1 LKKQFLIVPFF
12 LALIVIGLGL
22 SGMGAV
28 IPEMAQQFS
37 VSYSV
42 VGRVFLFHGLG
53 YFVSILLAGILG
65 DIINQVS
72 ILRLGIFLSLAG
84 FGGISFLPSFPL
96 VMASFL
102 LMGVG
107 LGFIDAMI
115 SPVANSVFTE
125 KPATTLN
132 IIHAFFGLGSLA
144 APRLYSF
151 LVVEG
156 YGWRNL
162 YQICTLFTLITLV
175 IFLFPFIPRKNQPSQ
190 FKELLGVFKQPAL
203 WIMGF
208 TTLFYAGGVSTLNG
222 WLVSYL
228 EGEGIVRGEGAIF
241 LSYFWLGIMLGRLI
255 LSPVSDKVGHLN
267 TIRLNAL
274 GGIVFVS
281 LFLLLP
287 FHSTSAVLL
296 LFGTGFMLST
306 LIPTTVSYAL
316 ATFPEVTSTASSW
329 VLFNNSLGSFLFPWL
344 GGVIGTA
351 FSLRLTMI
359 FVPLF
364 LILMFLFQQ
373 WLATIGRR
381 SAMVFDSYQ
390 KL

>member
-1 LKKQFLIVPFF
+1 LKKQFLLIPFF
-12 LALIVIGLGL
+12 FVLIVIGLGL

-28 IPEMAQQFS
+28 IPEMAQHFS

-72 ILRLGIFLSLAG
+72 ILKLGIFLALAG

-107 LGFIDAMI
+107 LGFIDAMVN
-115 SPVANSVFTE
+115 PVATSVFTE

-132 IIHAFFGLGSLA
+132 IIHAFFGLGSLS

-151 LVVEG
+151 LVAEG

-162 YQICTLFTLITLV
+162 YQICALFTLVTLV
-175 IFLFPFIPRKNQPSQ
+175 IFLFPFIPRKNQSSQ

-203 WIMGF
+203 WVMGF

-228 EGEGIVRGEGAIF
+228 EEGGVKRGEGAIF

-255 LSPVSDKVGHLN
+255 LSSISDKIGHLN

-287 FHSTSAVLL
+287 FHSASAFLL
-296 LFGTGFMLST
+296 LFGAGFMLST
-306 LIPTTVSYAL
+306 LIPTTVSYAI

-329 VLFNNSLGSFLFPWL
+329 VLFNNSLGNFFFPWM
-344 GGVIGTA
+344 GGIVGTV
-351 FSLRLTMI
+351 FNLRLTMI

-364 LILMFLFQQ
+364 LVLMFLFQQ
-373 WLATIGRR
+373 WLVKMGRK
-381 SAMVFDSYQ
+381 SAMVLGNYQ
-390 KL
+390 KE

>member
-1 LKKQFLIVPFF
+1 MKKQFLLIPFF
-12 LALIVIGLGL
+12 FALIVIGLGL
-22 SGMGAV
+22 SGMGVV
-28 IPEMAQQFS
+28 IPEMAQHFS

-53 YFVSILLAGILG
+53 HLLSILIAGILG
-65 DIINQVS
+65 DIIDQVS

-84 FGGISFLPSFPL
+84 FGGISFLPSFSL

-107 LGFIDAMI
+107 LGFIDAMVNPI
-115 SPVANSVFTE
+115 ATSIFTE
-125 KPATTLN
+125 RSASSLN

-162 YQICTLFTLITLV
+162 YQICTLFTLVTLI

-190 FKELLGVFKQPAL
+190 FKELLGVFKQPVL
-203 WIMGF
+203 WLMGF

-228 EGEGIVRGEGAIF
+228 EEGGVKRGEGAIF

-255 LSPVSDKVGHLN
+255 LSPISDRIGHLN

-274 GGIVFVS
+274 GGIVFIS

-287 FHSTSAVLL
+287 FHSTSVLLL

-306 LIPTTVSYAL
+306 LIPTTVSYAI

-373 WLATIGRR
+373 WLATIGKRNV
-381 SAMVFDSYQ
+381 MVFNSYQ
-390 KL
+390 KE

>member
-1 LKKQFLIVPFF
+1 LKKQFLLIPFF
-12 LALIVIGLGL
+12 FALIVIGLGL
-22 SGMGAV
+22 SGMGVV
-28 IPEMAQQFS
+28 IPEMAQHFS

-53 YFVSILLAGILG
+53 HLLSILIAGILG
-65 DIINQVS
+65 DIIDQVS

-84 FGGISFLPSFPL
+84 FGGISFLPSFSL

-107 LGFIDAMI
+107 LGFIDAMVNPI
-115 SPVANSVFTE
+115 ATSIFTE
-125 KPATTLN
+125 RSASSLN

-162 YQICTLFTLITLV
+162 YQICTLFTLVTLI

-190 FKELLGVFKQPAL
+190 FKELLGVFKQPVL
-203 WIMGF
+203 WLMGF

-228 EGEGIVRGEGAIF
+228 EEGGVKRGEGAIF

-255 LSPVSDKVGHLN
+255 LSPISDRIGHLN

-274 GGIVFVS
+274 GGIVFIS

-287 FHSTSAVLL
+287 FHSTSVLLL

-306 LIPTTVSYAL
+306 LIPTTVSYAI

-373 WLATIGRR
+373 WLATIGKRNV
-381 SAMVFDSYQ
+381 MVFNSYQ
-390 KL
+390 KE

>member
-1 LKKQFLIVPFF
+1 MKKQFLLIPFF
-12 LALIVIGLGL
+12 FALIVIGLGL
-22 SGMGAV
+22 SGMGVV
-28 IPEMAQQFS
+28 IPEMAQHFS

-53 YFVSILLAGILG
+53 HLLSILIAGILG
-65 DIINQVS
+65 DIIDQVS

-84 FGGISFLPSFPL
+84 FGGISFLPSFSL

-107 LGFIDAMI
+107 LGFIDAMVNPI
-115 SPVANSVFTE
+115 ATSIFTE
-125 KPATTLN
+125 RSASSLN

-162 YQICTLFTLITLV
+162 YQICTLFTLVTLI

-190 FKELLGVFKQPAL
+190 FKELLGVFKQPVL
-203 WIMGF
+203 WLMGF

-228 EGEGIVRGEGAIF
+228 EEGGVKRGEGAIF

-255 LSPVSDKVGHLN
+255 LSPISDKIGHLN

-274 GGIVFVS
+274 GGIVFIS

-287 FHSTSAVLL
+287 FHSTSVLLL

-306 LIPTTVSYAL
+306 LIPTTVSYAI

-373 WLATIGRR
+373 WLATIGKRNV
-381 SAMVFDSYQ
+381 MVFNSYQ
-390 KL
+390 KE

>member
-1 LKKQFLIVPFF
+1 MKKQFLLIPFF
-12 LALIVIGLGL
+12 FALIVIGLGL
-22 SGMGAV
+22 SGMGVV
-28 IPEMAQQFS
+28 IPEMAQHFS

-53 YFVSILLAGILG
+53 HLLSILIAGILG
-65 DIINQVS
+65 DIIDQVS

-84 FGGISFLPSFPL
+84 FGGISFLPSFSL

-107 LGFIDAMI
+107 LGFIDAMVNPI
-115 SPVANSVFTE
+115 ATSIFTE
-125 KPATTLN
+125 RSASSLN

-162 YQICTLFTLITLV
+162 YQICTLFTLVTLI

-190 FKELLGVFKQPAL
+190 FKELLGVFKQPVL
-203 WIMGF
+203 WLMGF

-228 EGEGIVRGEGAIF
+228 EEGGVKRGEGAIF

-255 LSPVSDKVGHLN
+255 LSPISDRIGHLN

-274 GGIVFVS
+274 GGIVFIS

-287 FHSTSAVLL
+287 FHSTSVLLL

-306 LIPTTVSYAL
+306 LIPTTVSYAI

-373 WLATIGRR
+373 WLATIGKRNV
-381 SAMVFDSYQ
+381 MVFNSYQ